1 MGENIILKKVGIL
14 MFVPNCYNNQKMC
27 NKAVDNCAHALFNAA
42 INMYLYAIQ
51 FVPECHNIQEICD
64 KAVGTCPFVSD
75 SVPDQ
80 YKTQEMCDKLFPKN
94 LLC

>member
-42 INMYLYAIQ
+42 INMYPYAIQ

-64 KAVGTCPFVSD
+64 KAVDTCPFVSD

-80 YKTQEMCDKLFPKN
+80 YKISCFQRTFYAKI
-94 LLC
+94 LL